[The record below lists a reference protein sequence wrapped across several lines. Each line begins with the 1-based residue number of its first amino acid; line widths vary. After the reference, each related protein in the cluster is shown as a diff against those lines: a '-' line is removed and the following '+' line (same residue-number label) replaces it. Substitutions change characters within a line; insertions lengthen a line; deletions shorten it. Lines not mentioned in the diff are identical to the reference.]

1 VKQHTQPIKRRALI
15 ASLIMLCLSGALLGA
30 RAWPQLPSERR
41 AAAQSRWATR
51 PFTSYRLALRI
62 EYWNRVC
69 FQELEV
75 QGERVRRVVSDT
87 CLTSSFSMMTVPRLY
102 QISERTERA
111 PTCYPD
117 GQPCAC
123 RLMRIGKI
131 EYDPHLGYPSQI
143 AYRREAQPNWTHLD
157 FWKHLWLQRDL
168 PTCGTSRI
176 TRIVV
181 ISLAPLP

>member
-1 VKQHTQPIKRRALI
+1 MKQHPQPSLRRALS
-15 ASLIMLCLSGALLGA
+15 ASLVMLFLSGVLLGA
-30 RAWPQLPSERR
+30 RAWPQLPSEMR
-41 AAAQSRWATR
+41 ATAQSRWAMR
-51 PFTSYRLALRI
+51 PFTAYRVALRI

-75 QGERVRRVVSDT
+75 QGERVRRVLSDT
-87 CLTSSFSMMTVPRLY
+87 CLTSSFSMMTVARLY
-102 QISERTERA
+102 QMSERLEQA

-123 RLMRIGKI
+123 RLRRIGKI
-131 EYDPHLGYPSQI
+131 EYDSHLGYPRQI
-143 AYRREAQPNWTHLD
+143 SYRREAQPNWSHLD

-176 TRIVV
+176 TRIAV
-181 ISLAPLP
+181 ISFVPLP

>member
-1 VKQHTQPIKRRALI
+1 MKQHAQPITRRALV
-15 ASLIMLCLSGALLGA
+15 ASLVLLFLSCALLGA
-30 RAWPQLPSERR
+30 RIWPQLPSEMR

-51 PFTSYRLALRI
+51 PFTAYRVTLRI

-75 QGERVRRVVSDT
+75 QGERVRRVVNDT
-87 CLTSSFSMMTVPRLY
+87 CLTSSFSMMTIPRLY
-102 QISERTERA
+102 QMSERLEQA

-131 EYDPHLGYPSQI
+131 EYDPHLGYPREI
-143 AYRREAQPNWTHLD
+143 TYRREAQPNWTHLD
-157 FWKHLWLQRDL
+157 FWRHLWEQRDL
-168 PTCGTSRI
+168 PTCGTSRT
-176 TRIVV
+176 TRIAV
-181 ISLAPLP
+181 ISFAPLP

>member
-1 VKQHTQPIKRRALI
+1 MTRRALI
-15 ASLIMLCLSGALLGA
+15 FSLATILLSVALLSA
-30 RAWPQLPSERR
+30 RAWPQLPSELR

-51 PFTSYRLALRI
+51 PFTAYRVALRI

-75 QGERVRRVVSDT
+75 HGERVRRVVSDT
-87 CLTSSFSMMTVPRLY
+87 CLTSSFSMMTIPRLY
-102 QISERTERA
+102 QMSQRLEQA

-131 EYDPHLGYPSQI
+131 EYDSHLGYPRQI
-143 AYRREAQPNWTHLD
+143 TYRREAQPNWTHLD

-168 PTCGTSRI
+168 PTCGTSRT
-176 TRIVV
+176 TRIAV
-181 ISLAPLP
+181 ISFVPIP